1 MSTLTGNDVMGL
13 MEAYQAVYA
22 PQELD
27 EVEFW
32 VNSLLEEGYDLS
44 EYTWEEMYDTYL
56 VNEFNTIVGG
66 LIEEGYDLSEYTEEE
81 LFDALISEK
90 AGILKGA
97 LKFLQG
103 NLFTGR
109 GLPQN
114 FRGNPG
120 GKPRTPFVKTDPVPT
135 RSGVQPTSPRTPA
148 STARQSPGQLSI
160 PGIDKG
166 GALTVTKPNSSSL
179 AVTKP
184 NSSSLAVVP
193 KSSSSLAV
201 VPKSSSSLT
210 APVGSRSN
218 PIRTPYG
225 NVPGGPGGNKNGKKA
240 LGLGLLGLGA
250 LASMN
255 KGGGGNEAGAPKK
268 APLASTTVPG
278 KGGSPRRKEQLVG
291 GKGNGELTATGSI
304 VSQAKNLNKKGG
316 VSLGSG
322 GTGYLAQQ
330 GGKLVTV
337 QAKGIGA
344 DDGIIGKAA
353 RKLGLTKDKD
363 KALEAQRQNTSRA
376 NREKYLQAQGLTDP
390 NVTGYQTKGAVRK
403 GEKTGLN
410 IKDSYEYDT
419 FDTILEHLVAEGYAD
434 TEEAALVIMANMSEE
449 WRQSIVEGMFGSLP
463 KSTTVIPGKYG
474 KNTVLS
480 KKGGVEG
487 VSDKSKPGSFT
498 PQKGGFDK
506 MDAERYAMQH
516 SKQGT
521 SSGTSGINLA
531 GRRET
536 SGRVK

>member
-1 MSTLTGNDVMGL
+1 MSRLTGADAYGL

-22 PQELD
+22 PQELTEEQVWE
-27 EVEFW
+27 EVETW
-32 VNSLLEEGYDLS
+32 VNDLIEEGYDLS
-44 EYTWEEMYDTYL
+44 DYTWEEIYDTYL

-66 LIEEGYDLSEYTEEE
+66 LIEEGYDLSEYTEQE

-90 AGILKGA
+90 AGNLKGA

-103 NLFTGR
+103 NLFTGL

-135 RSGVQPTSPRTPA
+135 RSGVPPTSPRTPA

-166 GALTVTKPNSSSL
+166 G
-179 AVTKP
+179 
-184 NSSSLAVVP
+184 
-193 KSSSSLAV
+193 
-201 VPKSSSSLT
+201 
-210 APVGSRSN
+210 
-218 PIRTPYG
+218 
-225 NVPGGPGGNKNGKKA
+225 PGGNGRRTA
-240 LGLGLLGLGA
+240 LGLGALGLGA
-250 LASMN
+250 LATGIAMN
-255 KGGGGNEAGAPKK
+255 RGGETSKPE
-268 APLASTTVPG
+268 PLASTTVPG
-278 KGGSPRRKEQLVG
+278 EGGSPRRKEQLVG
-291 GKGNGELTATGSI
+291 VKGGLRATDPI
-304 VSQAKNLNKKGG
+304 IMPQAKDVNKKGG
-316 VSLGSG
+316 ISLGSG
-322 GTGYLAQQ
+322 GTGYLAKK
-330 GGKLVTV
+330 GDKLVTV

-363 KALEAQRQNTSRA
+363 KALEAQRQSTSRA

-390 NVTGYQTKGAVRK
+390 NVTGYQAKGAIRK

-410 IKDSYEYDT
+410 INASYEYDT
-419 FDTILEHLVAEGYAD
+419 FDTVLEYLIAEGYAD
-434 TEEAALVIMANMSEE
+434 SNESALVIMANMSEE
-449 WRQSIVEGMFGSLP
+449 WREEILEGMFDFLP

-506 MDAERYAMQH
+506 MDAERYATQH